1 MVSIS
6 EFYRKSRSILEN
18 SGIESFDFDV
28 RCIMEDVLGMG
39 FAQLMASGKDITGQN
54 EQTMQNMIKKRSSGY
69 PLQYILGEWEFY
81 GLPFK
86 VGEGVLIPR
95 QDTETLADVVT
106 EYSRGKKGLKILDL
120 CSGSGCLAVAV
131 EKNTDNSDVTAVE
144 LSEKAFE
151 YLNENIKLNGSSVK
165 ALRADVL
172 KSETAENFRD
182 YDVIMSNPPYLTA
195 DDMENLQR
203 EVSYEPRT
211 ALYGKTDDG
220 LEFYRVI
227 SEIWYSSLKRNG
239 IMAFEAGKGQAEDI
253 AEILMKNGFSDI
265 KITDDLAGIARVVSG
280 RK

>member
-6 EFYRKSRSILEN
+6 EFYRKSRNILEN

-28 RCIMEDVLGMG
+28 RCIMEDVLKMR
-39 FAQLMASGKDITGQN
+39 FAQLMAGGKDITGQS
-54 EQTMQNMIKKRSSGY
+54 EQTMQNMIKKRSTGY

-172 KSETAENFRD
+172 KSETAGNFRN

-195 DDMENLQR
+195 DDMKNLQR
-203 EVSYEPRT
+203 EVSYEPQT

-227 SEIWYSSLKRNG
+227 SEIWYNSLKNDG

-280 RK
+280 KK